1 MVQKK
6 MNLPAQ
12 FLILKIVIRK
22 NLLSILFGLR
32 KLKFIDNISGL
43 QLFQLMKPVIFLII
57 SIIFTKNK
65 LTHLSRADIGQW
77 EMFMFIAG
85 FLTFFWVTGII
96 QSLLPLYN
104 RNKTYRKLG
113 ENGTTKSPEIFNA
126 FLLLCFFSLL
136 FFGLGHSLKN
146 NFSVF
151 HFSGNVPYINL
162 LLLYILLSSPVC
174 LIEYIYLLNNRS
186 HRIIQYGLYTF
197 TAQLIFI
204 VAPLLFGKDIIWS
217 IYGLLAITVIRWVWL
232 IILLRRYT
240 EMKISVEFM
249 KEHLYLGLPL
259 IITTL
264 ISGSAQY
271 TDGII
276 ISAVYRDPAKFAW
289 FRYGA
294 KEFPLV
300 LMLANGLSNAMLSEF
315 STRERMKESLAKI
328 RVKSK
333 RLMNFLFPVTMLI
346 MLFSRWIYPRMFN
359 PDFDKSSGIFLIYS
373 LLIIP
378 RLVFPQTII
387 VGRKKTYITLIAAI
401 LELVVNIPLS
411 LLMIKWGY
419 GLVGVALSTFIVY
432 TISKI
437 FLAGYLWIRMHIK
450 PSEYIPVR
458 LYAFYS
464 LLTTILFILIDHR
477 IINIH

>member
-1 MVQKK
+1 
-6 MNLPAQ
+6 
-12 FLILKIVIRK
+12 LK
-22 NLLSILFGLR
+22 
-32 KLKFIDNISGL
+32 KLKLIDNISGL

-57 SIIFTKNK
+57 SIVFTKSS
-65 LTHLSRADIGQW
+65 LSTEDIGQW

-85 FLTFFWVTGII
+85 LLTFFWVTGII
-96 QSLLPLYN
+96 QSLLTLYN

-113 ENGTTKSPEIFNA
+113 DNGVEKSPEIFNA

-136 FFGLGHSLKN
+136 IFILGHTLKD

-151 HFSGNVPYINL
+151 HNRGNVPFINL
-162 LLLYILLSSPVC
+162 LLFYILLSSPVC

-186 HRIIQYGLYTF
+186 YRIFQYGLYTF
-197 TAQLIFI
+197 VAQLIFI
-204 VAPLLFGKDIIWS
+204 ITPILFGKDIIWS
-217 IYGLLAITVIRWVWL
+217 IYGLLLITGFRWIWL

-240 EMKISVEFM
+240 QMKVSVEFM
-249 KEHLYLGLPL
+249 KEHLYLGIPL

-271 TDGII
+271 VDGVI

-300 LMLANGLSNAMLSEF
+300 LMLANGLSAAMLSEF
-315 STRERMKESLAKI
+315 STRDKMKESLEII

-333 RLMNFLFPVTMLI
+333 KLMHLLFPTTMLM
-346 MLFSRWIYPRMFN
+346 MLIARWIYPLMFRQ
-359 PDFDKSSGIFLIYS
+359 DFSQSSGIFLVYA

-378 RLVFPQTII
+378 RLVFPQTIV
-387 VGRKKTYITLIAAI
+387 VGRKKTHITLIAAI
-401 LELVVNIPLS
+401 IEIVINVSLS

-419 GLVGVALSTFIVY
+419 KLVGVAVSTFVAY
-432 TISKI
+432 VISNL
-437 FLAGYLWIRMHIK
+437 FLVLYVWFKMKIK
-450 PSEYIPVR
+450 PAEYIPLKV
-458 LYAFYS
+458 LAIYS
-464 LLTTILFILIDHR
+464 FLIGILFILIDHR
-477 IINIH
+477 TIDIH